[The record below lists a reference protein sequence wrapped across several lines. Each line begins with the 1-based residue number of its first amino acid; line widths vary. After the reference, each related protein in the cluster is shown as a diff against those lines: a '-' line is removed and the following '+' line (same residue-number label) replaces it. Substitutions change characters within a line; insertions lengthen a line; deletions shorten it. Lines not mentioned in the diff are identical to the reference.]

1 MFRIVLVDDC
11 ECSRE
16 LLRQYCGEVA
26 GLELTASFADPME
39 ALYYAQDNPF
49 EVAALDVMMPGMNG
63 VELGKRLR
71 ELYPGLVLIFVTA
84 SKEFA
89 FDAYELEAAGY
100 LLKPYDAEKA
110 HAALERATRLC
121 TGPAKRVYL
130 RTFGHFDVFVDG
142 KPLCFSRQKSKE
154 ILAYLVDR
162 RGGIAT
168 VDQIVAALWEDRAGE
183 ACVRACYQTAFK
195 DLRKDLERA
204 GVGEILMSNRNQK
217 TIDTGAV
224 ECDYYDLL
232 AGDRQA
238 LEAFPGQYMAD
249 YSWAE
254 PTTAHC
260 AQVKASHIYE

>member
-110 HAALERATRLC
+110 HAAL
-121 TGPAKRVYL
+121 
-130 RTFGHFDVFVDG
+130 
-142 KPLCFSRQKSKE
+142 
-154 ILAYLVDR
+154 
-162 RGGIAT
+162 
-168 VDQIVAALWEDRAGE
+168 
-183 ACVRACYQTAFK
+183 
-195 DLRKDLERA
+195 
-204 GVGEILMSNRNQK
+204 
-217 TIDTGAV
+217 
-224 ECDYYDLL
+224 
-232 AGDRQA
+232 
-238 LEAFPGQYMAD
+238 
-249 YSWAE
+249 
-254 PTTAHC
+254 
-260 AQVKASHIYE
+260 